1 MIKQRTKAHIEVI
14 NFHNT
19 SIAHLARSAKWLN
32 SKFESLH
39 QSDQLSQYTD
49 QALHHD
55 AHKQFKAHLICS
67 TK

>member
-1 MIKQRTKAHIEVI
+1 MIKQRTKAYVEVI

-19 SIAHLARSAKWLN
+19 LIAHLTYSAKWLN

-39 QSDQLSQYTD
+39 QSDQLSQYAD

-55 AHKQFKAHLICS
+55 AHKQLKAC
-67 TK
+67 